1 MAYEINDIGAIL
13 RKNDY
18 PGRGIIIGKSADG
31 KKAVF
36 AYFIMGRS
44 ENSRNRV
51 FVENDSEVIIHPFDE
66 SKVEDP
72 SLIIYSPVR
81 AIGRKTVVTNGDQT
95 DTIIDFLSAGDSF
108 ENALETRCF
117 EPDAP
122 NYTPRISGLLDFENG
137 YSYKLSILK
146 SADSNGTGSNRFTYS
161 YHPIDGVGHFLHT
174 YAGNGNPIPSFVGE
188 PEVLAVGNDI
198 DVFTWLIWRHLNAD
212 NRVSLYVRYTDIES
226 GATESRIV
234 NKNEKGV

>member
-1 MAYEINDIGAIL
+1 MAYEINDIGTIL
-13 RKNDY
+13 RGNDY

-51 FVENDSEVIIHPFDE
+51 FVEKDDEVIIHPFDE

-81 AIGRKTVVTNGDQT
+81 VLDKKTVVTNGDQT
-95 DTIIDFLSAGDSF
+95 DTIIDFLAKGGTF

-117 EPDAP
+117 EPDEP
-122 NYTPRISGLLDFENG
+122 NYTPRISGILDTENG
-137 YSYKLSILK
+137 FDYKLSILK
-146 SADSNGTGSNRFTYS
+146 SADANGSGCNRFTCS
-161 YHPIDGVGHFLHT
+161 YHPVDGVGHFIHT

-188 PEVLAVGNDI
+188 PEAVTIGNDL

-212 NRVSLYVRYTDIES
+212 NRVSLYVRFTDIES
-226 GATESRIV
+226 GVSESRMV
-234 NKNEKGV
+234 NKNEKGI

>member
-13 RKNDY
+13 RGNDY

-44 ENSRNRV
+44 ENSRNRI
-51 FVENDSEVIIHPFDE
+51 FVENGGDVVIHPFDK

-81 AIGRKTVVTNGDQT
+81 VCGKKIIVTNGDQT
-95 DTIIDFLSAGDSF
+95 DTIFDYFSKGGTF
-108 ENALETRCF
+108 ENALNTRRF

-122 NYTPRISGLLDFENG
+122 NYTPRVSGLLDFENG

-146 SADSNGTGSNRFTYS
+146 SADAQGSGCNRFTFS
-161 YHPIDGVGHFLHT
+161 YHPLNGVGHFIHT
-174 YAGNGNPIPSFVGE
+174 YSGNGKPIPSFTGE
-188 PEVLAVGNDI
+188 PEAVAIGNDL
-198 DVFTWLIWRHLNAD
+198 DEYTALLWENLNAD
-212 NRVSLYVRYTDIES
+212 NKVSLYVRFIEIDS
-226 GATESRIV
+226 GDFDSRMI
-234 NKNEKGV
+234 NKNA

>member
-1 MAYEINDIGAIL
+1 MENKINDIGAIL
-13 RKNDY
+13 RENEY
-18 PGRGIIIGKSADG
+18 PGRGIIIGKSTDG

-51 FVENDSEVIIHPFDE
+51 FVERGSDLVIHPFVA

-81 AIGRKTVVTNGDQT
+81 VCGKKTIVTNGDQT
-95 DTIIDFLSAGDSF
+95 DTICDCLGNGGSF

-117 EPDAP
+117 EPDEP
-122 NYTPRISGLLDFENG
+122 NYTPRVSGLLDFENG

-146 SADSNGTGSNRFTYS
+146 SADTAGSGCNRFTFS
-161 YHPIDGVGHFLHT
+161 YHPVDGVGHFIHT
-174 YAGNGNPIPSFVGE
+174 YASNGKPIPSFFGE
-188 PEVLAVGNDI
+188 PELVEVGNSI
-198 DVFTWLIWRHLNAD
+198 DEYTKLIWD
-212 NRVSLYVRYTDIES
+212 NLSGENKVSLYVRFIEIES
-226 GATESRIV
+226 GSFESRMI
-234 NKNEKGV
+234 NKNA

>member
-18 PGRGIIIGKSADG
+18 PGRGIIIGKSTDG

-44 ENSRNRV
+44 ENSRNRI
-51 FVENDSEVIIHPFDE
+51 FVENDHEVIIHPLDE

-81 AIGRKTVVTNGDQT
+81 AIGNKTVVTNGDQT
-95 DTIIDFLSAGDSF
+95 DTIIDFFAKGESF
-108 ENALETRCF
+108 EDALETRCF

-122 NYTPRISGLLDFENG
+122 NYTPRISGLLDFEDG
-137 YSYKLSILK
+137 FDYKLSILK
-146 SADSNGTGSNRFTYS
+146 SADEKGTGCNRFTYS
-161 YHPIDGVGHFLHT
+161 YHPVDGVGHFIHT
-174 YAGNGNPIPSFVGE
+174 YASNGNPIPSFVGE
-188 PEVLAVGNDI
+188 PESVAVGNDI

-212 NRVSLYVRYTDIES
+212 NRVALYVRYTDIES
-226 GATESRIV
+226 GATESRVV